1 MILNVWV
8 ADFRCGEHNMHRRVK
23 YERKFPQHTLTT
35 FFVWARIYL
44 LQPYCSR
51 GRLAPRSSFSKYYL
65 QSRCGWYC
73 VHILHCVAMPCFLL
87 FCLFLLFS
95 CTMSLWW
102 VCEIGFKKLQGIS
115 WKCTYWLLMFY
126 GCWVGATFKL
136 RSVRLFVLYRRCVK
150 LTTTCR
156 FLCIH
161 HLLSHCTDLPL
172 FR

>member
-8 ADFRCGEHNMHRRVK
+8 AADFRCGEHNMHRRVK

-35 FFVWARIYL
+35 FFVWARIYF

-102 VCEIGFKKLQGIS
+102 VCEIGFKKFQGIRENVHTDC
-115 WKCTYWLLMFY
+115 WCFMVAEWVQLLN
-126 GCWVGATFKL
+126 WDQ
-136 RSVRLFVLYRRCVK
+136 FVY
-150 LTTTCR
+150 
-156 FLCIH
+156 LCFI
-161 HLLSHCTDLPL
+161 DVV
-172 FR
+172 